1 MPIERRAS
9 SSCFFERLPKL
20 LTIHGDGACGRL
32 SRKLMQQHE
41 RGFACTG
48 QTDDAENFAAA
59 DVEVDAVERRDLAGS
74 AGECFVETS
83 DANDSVLFQVHSS

>member
-1 MPIERRAS
+1 MLNKAIIGKKVGMTQILDVYKRQVDA
-9 SSCFFERLPKL
+9 
-20 LTIHGDGACGRL
+20 A
-32 SRKLMQQHE
+32 HE

-59 DVEVDAVERRDLAGS
+59 DIEVDAVERRDPAGS